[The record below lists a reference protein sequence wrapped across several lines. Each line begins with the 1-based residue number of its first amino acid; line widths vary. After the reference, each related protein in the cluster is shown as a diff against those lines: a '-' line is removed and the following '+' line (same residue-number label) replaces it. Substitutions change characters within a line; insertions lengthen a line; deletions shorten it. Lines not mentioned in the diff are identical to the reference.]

1 MFSKLK
7 VNIPIRAPIQRLVV
21 SNDIILVALNNN
33 SIYRIDQRQ
42 PDKCEGMKLI
52 LLIAVLLDTKFL
64 FLPAEL
70 DIGKPM
76 SVPMRIVGV
85 FLDPYGQHALISVAS
100 KHGDAQPELLFSS
113 GKSLKFKQSS
123 RARGFEVTAVAWNH
137 LSDSAA
143 TTGPLLLGTS
153 KGMVFECEFLAETD
167 RIFQMSWE
175 KCWREVPYFFK
186 FSRSDDLIFQKCA
199 GL

>member
-1 MFSKLK
+1 M
-7 VNIPIRAPIQRLVV
+7 
-21 SNDIILVALNNN
+21 
-33 SIYRIDQRQ
+33 
-42 PDKCEGMKLI
+42 
-52 LLIAVLLDTKFL
+52 
-64 FLPAEL
+64 

-100 KHGDAQPELLFSS
+100 KHGDAQPELLYSS

-175 KCWREVPYFFK
+175 KCWREVLYFN
-186 FSRSDDLIFQKCA
+186 FSQVCILII
-199 GL
+199 

>member
-1 MFSKLK
+1 
-7 VNIPIRAPIQRLVV
+7 
-21 SNDIILVALNNN
+21 
-33 SIYRIDQRQ
+33 
-42 PDKCEGMKLI
+42 
-52 LLIAVLLDTKFL
+52 
-64 FLPAEL
+64 
-70 DIGKPM
+70 M

-100 KHGDAQPELLFSS
+100 KHGDAQPELLYSS

-137 LSDSAA
+137 LSDSSA

-153 KGMVFECEFLAETD
+153 KGMIFECEFLAETD

-175 KCWREVPYFFK
+175 KCWREVFYCFPCSCSLLIAILKK
-186 FSRSDDLIFQKCA
+186 FI
-199 GL
+199 GV